1 MLNRGD
7 LGSSRHF
14 GMRET
19 YTCSQGEGKQ
29 ALVRDD
35 LKIQELYR
43 ITDGRCLK
51 LCYVG
56 IFMTSW
62 GHGV

>member
-7 LGSSRHF
+7 SGSSRHF

-29 ALVRDD
+29 ALMRDD
-35 LKIQELYR
+35 LKIQE
-43 ITDGRCLK
+43 
-51 LCYVG
+51 
-56 IFMTSW
+56 
-62 GHGV
+62 